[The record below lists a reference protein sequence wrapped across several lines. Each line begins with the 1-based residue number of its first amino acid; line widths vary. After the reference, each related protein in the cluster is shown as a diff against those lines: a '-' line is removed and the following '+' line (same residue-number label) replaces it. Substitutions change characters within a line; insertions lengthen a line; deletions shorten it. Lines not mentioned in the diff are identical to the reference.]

1 MKQKTGKGK
10 RPADHN
16 LWGDRNGKKGTLP
29 RKERW
34 PKGWPAK
41 RKFEGKWYTLE
52 YAERYREDAEMR
64 AQASREGAFDSET
77 GWATYYARVVPA
89 PVLDARDFPAYLVY
103 LRPKPLP
110 PDTRAYNRK
119 NQQTPGQST
128 WWDRVDRMYPSALPK
143 RLRGDR

>member
-1 MKQKTGKGK
+1 MRQKTGTKK
-10 RPADHN
+10 LPADHN
-16 LWGDRNGKKGTLP
+16 LWGNRTGKKGTLP

-34 PKGWPAK
+34 DKGWPAK

-52 YAERYREDAEMR
+52 YADRYREDAEAA
-64 AQASREGAFDSET
+64 AQAWREGVFDAAT

-110 PDTRAYNRK
+110 PDMRFYNRK
-119 NQQTPGQST
+119 TQQVSGQST
-128 WWDRVDRMYPSALPK
+128 GWDRVDRRSSSALPK
-143 RLRGDR
+143 RLRRDR